1 MPQGQVALGLCL
13 SRRVYQSMDEEMM
26 SPLVSKASPVTCE
39 LCPFIVSTTSPFC
52 RSQRKTNVSIPP
64 ETIPPSGKRSEGG
77 IQANG
82 PTKLECPV
90 SVLERTYSLSFSGF
104 RVQNFTVRSLDDV
117 AIPALP
123 HTQMPRTCRR
133 RTNVMRHP

>member
-1 MPQGQVALGLCL
+1 MPQGQVALIFRLTM
-13 SRRVYQSMDEEMM
+13 RAYQSIDEEMM
-26 SPLVSKASPVTCE
+26 SPLVSTASPVTCE
-39 LCPFIVSTTSPFC
+39 LCPFIVSRTSPLW

-90 SVLERTYSLSFSGF
+90 RVLERRYSPSFSGF

-117 AIPALP
+117 AIPASP

-133 RTNVMRHP
+133 VNKICRP